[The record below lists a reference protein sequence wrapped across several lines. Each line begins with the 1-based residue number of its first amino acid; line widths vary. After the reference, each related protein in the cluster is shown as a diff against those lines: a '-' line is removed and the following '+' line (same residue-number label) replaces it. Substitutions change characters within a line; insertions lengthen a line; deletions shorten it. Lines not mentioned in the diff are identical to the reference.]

1 MNREHARQHH
11 AGHVKVL
18 MIKTHRL
25 FVGGR
30 CLNRDVA
37 LNMGIAFCRILKH
50 GEVGQD
56 QRIGTQ
62 LCRHIHRALPA
73 GVAVR
78 MSKGIDGD
86 MQLAA
91 VLVNEVNGFLKLFL
105 RKVEASKMAGVGVIF
120 QPDID
125 RIGPIFDGRLKRRK
139 VSGRAEQL
147 HNLS

>member
-1 MNREHARQHH
+1 
-11 AGHVKVL
+11 
-18 MIKTHRL
+18 MIKTHGL
-25 FVGGR
+25 FVGGG

-37 LNMGIAFCRILKH
+37 LNMRIAFCRILKH

-91 VLVNEVNGFLKLFL
+91 VLVHEVNGFLQLFL
-105 RKVEASKMAGVGVIF
+105 RKLRPAKWRALVSSF
-120 QPDID
+120 S
-125 RIGPIFDGRLKRRK
+125 PI
-139 VSGRAEQL
+139 
-147 HNLS
+147 